1 MNASSQP
8 ARLPE
13 NGVDPLFP
21 ARWSPRAF
29 TSQTVTEA
37 QVLTLLEAARWA
49 PSAMNAQ
56 PWRFVWGLR
65 GDDGFARIADAL
77 LPFNHDWAQHA
88 AALVVVA
95 SKTTRSTDKGEVA
108 NTTHAFDTGAAWVS
122 LALQAHLLGLS
133 AHAMGGFDHAKA
145 AANLSLPEGHAL
157 HAVVAIGH
165 MGDAASLPEK
175 LRPREVPSPRLP
187 LSDIA
192 RRGSFV

>member
-1 MNASSQP
+1 MNAPAQP

-29 TSQTVTEA
+29 SDREMSES

-77 LPFNHDWAQHA
+77 VPFNRDWAQHA
-88 AALVVVA
+88 AALIVVA

-108 NTTHAFDTGAAWVS
+108 NVSHAFDAGAAWAS

-145 AANLSLPEGHAL
+145 AESLSLPEGHAL
-157 HAVVAIGH
+157 HAVVAVGYL
-165 MGDAASLPEK
+165 GDPATLPEG
-175 LRPREVPSPRLP
+175 LRARETPSPRLP
-187 LSDIA
+187 VADFA
-192 RRGSFV
+192 RRGSFA